1 MERPWVDNLARGMT
15 GRSRRSAIKLIGG
28 ALIGAVFAHRGAE
41 STAAAMCRHNGQPCE
56 RNRQCCSGECHRDIC
71 RRDRPDN

>member
-1 MERPWVDNLARGMT
+1 MERPWMDDLARGLT

-28 ALIGAVFAHRGAE
+28 AVIGAVFAHRGAE
-41 STAAAMCRHNGQPCE
+41 STAAAMCRHNGQRCE